1 MISSLSVA
9 YFSMEIGLESPI
21 PTYSGGL
28 GVLAGD
34 TLRSAADA
42 SLSMAGITLLSRK
55 GYFRQRLNMDG
66 WQMEE
71 SVNWP
76 IDDYLELTD
85 QQIQVEIEDRQV
97 AVRAWRYDIKGFTS
111 HVVPVFLLDTDVPGN
126 SDYDRSL
133 TDYLYGGDRYYRL
146 CQEVVLGIGGVR
158 MLRALGYA
166 DIERFHMN
174 EGHSSLLVFERMAEL
189 THQNG
194 SKVATIKH
202 IEQVRRECVFT
213 THTPVGAG
221 HDRFPIDLAY
231 RVLKQCN
238 PMQDC
243 GAELCCDNE
252 LNMTHLALSASHYVN
267 GVAKKHREISQ
278 KMFGGFVI
286 DSITNGVHAHTWA
299 AESMHQLFDKHI
311 PDWRQDNPGLRYA
324 ISIDFD
330 EIWQAHEAS
339 KHRLIEYI
347 NKTCNAGFDQNIM
360 TLGFAR
366 RATEYKRPT
375 LVFADLDR
383 LRAVARNAGSFQIAF
398 SGKAHPRDQYG
409 KQLIHDILQIKNQL
423 NSSIRIAYIPDYDM
437 NIGRLITAGVDLWL
451 NTPKV
456 PMEASGTSGMKAALN
471 GVPSLSILDGWW
483 IEGCIEGVTGWAI
496 TPSPTTSIPNDG
508 EAETLYQKLEQVI
521 IPMYYHQREKY
532 IEIMRH
538 AIAINA
544 SFFNTERMM
553 SQYVS
558 KAYFT

>member
-1 MISSLSVA
+1 MKTSLSVA

-55 GYFRQRLNMDG
+55 GYFRQRLNMEG
-66 WQMEE
+66 WQIEE

-85 QQIQVEIEDRQV
+85 NQIQVEIEDRQV
-97 AVRAWRYDIKGFTS
+97 AVRAWRYDIKGLS
-111 HVVPVFLLDTDVPGN
+111 GHIVPVYLLDTDVPGN
-126 SDYDRSL
+126 TDYDRTL
-133 TDYLYGGDRYYRL
+133 TDFLYGGDRYYRL
-146 CQEVVLGIGGVR
+146 CQEVILGIGGVR
-158 MLRALGYA
+158 MLRSLGYS

-174 EGHSSLLVFERMAEL
+174 EGHPSLLVFERMAEL
-189 THQNG
+189 TAQNG
-194 SKVATIKH
+194 SKITSMKH

-213 THTPVGAG
+213 THTPVVAG
-221 HDRFPIDLAY
+221 HDRFPMDLAFN
-231 RVLKQCN
+231 VLKRCN
-238 PMQDC
+238 PMRDC

-252 LNMTHLALSASHYVN
+252 LNLTHLALSASHYIN

-278 KMFGGFVI
+278 KMFGDFVI

-299 AESMHQLFDKHI
+299 AEPMHRLFDTHI
-311 PDWRQDNPGLRYA
+311 PDWRQDNAGLRYA

-330 EIWQAHEAS
+330 EIWQAHLS
-339 KHRLIEYI
+339 NKHRLIEYV
-347 NKTCNAGFDQNIM
+347 NKVCNAGFDQNIM

-375 LVFADLDR
+375 LVFADLER
-383 LRAVARNAGSFQIAF
+383 LRAVAKNAGSFQIVF
-398 SGKAHPRDQYG
+398 SGKAHPKDQNG
-409 KQLIHDILQIKNQL
+409 KQLIHDIIRIKNEL

-437 NIGRLITAGVDLWL
+437 DIGRMVTSGVDLWL

-471 GVPSLSILDGWW
+471 GVPSLSVLDGWW

-496 TPSPTTSIPNDG
+496 TPSPTSTIPNDG
-508 EAETLYQKLEQVI
+508 EAETLYRKLEQVI

-553 SQYVS
+553 SQYVT
-558 KAYFT
+558 KAYFA